1 MLLKSPSSPKGGTVC
16 VLLAV
21 EGTDLRTNSCQRVKA
36 RMWAQDVAQEVPLPL
51 PPLGSHFNHDLGRR
65 EQCQALIDSAV
76 SFLNLVSL
84 N

>member
-1 MLLKSPSSPKGGTVC
+1 
-16 VLLAV
+16 
-21 EGTDLRTNSCQRVKA
+21 
-36 RMWAQDVAQEVPLPL
+36 MWAQDVAQEVPLPL

>member
-1 MLLKSPSSPKGGTVC
+1 MTPGPVLQASPYRHVTVTLIMGC
-16 VLLAV
+16 
-21 EGTDLRTNSCQRVKA
+21 
-36 RMWAQDVAQEVPLPL
+36 
-51 PPLGSHFNHDLGRR
+51 R

>member
-1 MLLKSPSSPKGGTVC
+1 MSGS
-16 VLLAV
+16 
-21 EGTDLRTNSCQRVKA
+21 QR
-36 RMWAQDVAQEVPLPL
+36 QDVGPGRGPVTPGRVPLPL
-51 PPLGSHFNHDLGRR
+51 PPFDSHFKHDLGRR